1 MKTKEQIVSEMCF
14 TMRHD
19 YGLNKTAP
27 DCVIEAGMTDSER
40 QFLRAEMSQ
49 LYDHH
54 IAPLV
59 KELEKTSK
67 ELNEYKIRLQDIA
80 NEVHWQL
87 VPKPVSIPADCN
99 PDEY

>member
-19 YGLNKTAP
+19 YGLNKTAS
-27 DCVIEAGMTDSER
+27 DCVIKAGMTDKER
-40 QFLRAEMSQ
+40 EFLRSEMSQ

-59 KELEKTSK
+59 KELKKISK
-67 ELNEYKIRLQDIA
+67 ENEALKA
-80 NEVHWQL
+80 QL
-87 VPKPVSIPADCN
+87 LFAVKQYVSI
-99 PDEY
+99 